1 MKRFKNIDEFDAAGA
16 GALVGKVV
24 AKTVVGVM
32 EGVNAAMEEKSS
44 FKNKAFVEK
53 FKRHDIERRD
63 ALKRLEKIERKI
75 SKHEKMSVIFAIVA
89 FVCMIANG
97 IFDWTVIGFAIG
109 SASMFY
115 GLKDLKLKRD
125 FLLKEFSS
133 SAMDTVIPDGIN
145 TTTAEKIILKHAHAK
160 KGKVYPE
167 ILAVESDL
175 SLNEIEKMLRSCV
188 DKHLAT
194 IELDKNGRTYY
205 YFSSFD
211 DPYDPFAELDK
222 K

>member
-1 MKRFKNIDEFDAAGA
+1 MKRFKNIDEFDAGTT

-32 EGVNAAMEEKSS
+32 AGVNAVIEEKKSYKNSS
-44 FKNKAFVEK
+44 FVEK
-53 FKRHDIERRD
+53 YKRHDIERRD
-63 ALKRLEKIERKI
+63 ALKRLEKIERKVQ
-75 SKHEKMSVIFAIVA
+75 KQQKMSFIFAAVA
-89 FVCMIANG
+89 FILLMSGAEFFVTA
-97 IFDWTVIGFAIG
+97 GFAI
-109 SASMFY
+109 ASGAMFY

-125 FLLKEFSS
+125 FLIQEFSS
-133 SAMDTVIPDGIN
+133 RAMDTIVPDGIN

-167 ILAVESDL
+167 ILAVESEL
-175 SLNEIEKMLRSCV
+175 SLSEIDKMMVSCV

-194 IELDKNGRTYY
+194 IEIDKNGRTYY

>member
-1 MKRFKNIDEFDAAGA
+1 MKRFKNIGEFDAGTT

-32 EGVNAAMEEKSS
+32 AGVNAAIEEKQSY
-44 FKNKAFVEK
+44 KNNAVGEK
-53 FKRHDIERRD
+53 YKRYEIERRD
-63 ALKRLEKIERKI
+63 AVNRLEKVERKLQ
-75 SKHEKMSVIFAIVA
+75 KQKKMSMIFAMVA
-89 FVCMIANG
+89 FICLVSSSGFWVSA
-97 IFDWTVIGFAIG
+97 GFAIAA
-109 SASMFY
+109 ASMFY
-115 GLKDLKLKRD
+115 GLTDLKNKRD
-125 FLLKEFSS
+125 FLIQEFSS
-133 SAMDTVIPDGIN
+133 RSMDTVVPDGIN
-145 TTTAEKIILKHAHAK
+145 TTTAEKIILKHAHSK

-175 SLNEIEKMLRSCV
+175 SLSEIEKMLASCV
-188 DKHLAT
+188 NKHLAT

>member
-1 MKRFKNIDEFDAAGA
+1 MKRFKHIEDFDAAEA

-32 EGVNAAMEEKSS
+32 EGVNAAIEIKKEYKG
-44 FKNKAFVEK
+44 KAAVEK
-53 FKRHDIERRD
+53 YKRHDIERRD

-75 SKHEKMSVIFAIVA
+75 SKQKTMSIIFAIVA
-89 FVCMIANG
+89 FLCMAG
-97 IFDWTVIGFAIG
+97 GAEFFVYAGFAI
-109 SASMFY
+109 ASGAMFY
-115 GLKDLKLKRD
+115 GLKDKKLKRD
-125 FLLKEFSS
+125 FLVNEF
-133 SAMDTVIPDGIN
+133 AARQMDTVIPNGFD
-145 TTTAEKIILKHAHAK
+145 TTTAEKIILKHAHGK

-175 SLNEIEKMLRSCV
+175 SLNEIEKMMATCV

-194 IELDKNGRTYY
+194 IEIDKNGRTYY

-211 DPYDPFAELDK
+211 DPYDPFAELK
-222 K
+222 KD